1 MRRLPWLLAIAVCLS
16 CGAFGIVRAAPPGM
30 TNVEV
35 NPQTRVQLPSDP
47 QGAMD
52 RARDRVA
59 AGDLNGA
66 IAALATYVAGHS
78 GEVGPQR
85 LLGDLY
91 YRRGDLRKAE
101 DTYREVLAYAPL
113 DKETHARLG
122 SVYATENKIDAAIA
136 EFNRSLPGT
145 DSVPDLVQL
154 HLRKGDFKSYRV
166 EREKAARD
174 FPTDA
179 EAQLELAQVYEA
191 LHQPLL
197 AKQYFQRALDNDPNS
212 LLALNGLGLADMDQN
227 RYDDAIGE
235 FNACLR
241 IDQYNYAC
249 EDNLGAT
256 YLESARFPLAGAVLD
271 RAHRMEPERGEALV
285 NLGYLADVNGD
296 WKKAI
301 SLYVQAMTVYPY
313 SPDAYIDLG
322 YTYNMHGLYQLAQ
335 AALVKGLAVAPL
347 DGRLHFLLGDAYQH
361 QGNEAMAEQQ
371 YKLAASSDDLDPDV
385 QKLAAQRVA
394 ALHVSKPQL
403 SKP

>member
-1 MRRLPWLLAIAVCLS
+1 MRRLARLIAIAAALS
-16 CGAFGIVRAAPPGM
+16 CFGAGVASAAPPG
-30 TNVEV
+30 TANIEL
-35 NPQTRVQLPSDP
+35 NPQVRVQLPSDP

-52 RARDRVA
+52 RARERVA

-66 IAALATYVAGHS
+66 IAMLATYVAGHY
-78 GEVGPQR
+78 GEVGPER

-91 YRRGDLRKAE
+91 YRRGDMRKAQE
-101 DTYREVLAYAPL
+101 TYAHVLLYAPL

-122 SVYATENKIDAAIA
+122 SVYATENRIDAAIA

-154 HLRKGDFKSYRV
+154 HLRKGDFKQYRQ

-174 FPTDA
+174 FPTDS

-191 LHQPLL
+191 LHQPEL
-197 AKQYFQRALDNDPNS
+197 ARLYFQRALDNDPNS
-212 LLALNGLGLADMDQN
+212 LLALNGLGLAYMDEN
-227 RYDDAIGE
+227 RYDEAVAQ
-235 FNACLR
+235 FNTCLR
-241 IDQYNYAC
+241 LDQFNYAC

-256 YLESARFPLAGAVLD
+256 YLESARFPMAGAVLD
-271 RAHRMEPERGEALV
+271 RAHALQPERAEALV

-322 YTYNMHGLYQLAQ
+322 YTYNVHGLYQLAQ

-385 QKLAAQRVA
+385 QKLAQQRVA
-394 ALHVSKPQL
+394 ALHVKKP
-403 SKP
+403 KPTP